1 MTDWAHTGKSTHTYT
16 HTPIHRCRQT
26 HEGLMENQEWDGMTE
41 HTPAHNDEMMHWLN
55 LNISAI
61 ELDFHQLS

>member
-1 MTDWAHTGKSTHTYT
+1 
-16 HTPIHRCRQT
+16 
-26 HEGLMENQEWDGMTE
+26 MTE